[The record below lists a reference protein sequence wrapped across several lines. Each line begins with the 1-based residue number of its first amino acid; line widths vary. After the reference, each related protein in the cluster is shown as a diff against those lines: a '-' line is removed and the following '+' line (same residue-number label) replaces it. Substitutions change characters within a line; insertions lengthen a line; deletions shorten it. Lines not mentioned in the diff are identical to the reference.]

1 MQFTADDI
9 KIFRTVSSV
18 TAHTYKVTLIQY
30 KVGVLLTVW
39 NLIPTKL
46 DYLHLQE
53 KLIQLTLI
61 TNCVTNVKPIPLSS
75 EI

>member
-30 KVGVLLTVW
+30 KVGVLLTV
-39 NLIPTKL
+39 
-46 DYLHLQE
+46 
-53 KLIQLTLI
+53 
-61 TNCVTNVKPIPLSS
+61 
-75 EI
+75 